1 MVRAPAIP
9 AHERRLH
16 AVQALLEPARDQAPD
31 QISTAAIAERMG
43 VSHAALFRHL
53 PNRDAVWAATVG
65 WATGE
70 LGTTLATIDTGAES
84 PRETLTN
91 LLLAHARFVRR
102 HSGLLR
108 LLPAEWQRP
117 NPSPARTT
125 CSAFMA
131 DDRSRLSQLILRSQ
145 DLGELQPN
153 GDSGEL
159 ADLFLAMANGLMLQS
174 LVHNSLESLPDQ
186 LSKALALI
194 LDGLSHRPD
203 RAQHAPTPV

>member
-1 MVRAPAIP
+1 VVRAPAIP

-16 AVQALLEPARDQAPD
+16 AVQALLELARDQAPD

-70 LGTTLATIDTGAES
+70 LGTALATIDTGAES

-91 LLLAHARFVRR
+91 LLLAHARFVQR

-108 LLPAEWQRP
+108 LLLAEWQRP

-131 DDRSRLSQLILRSQ
+131 NDRSRLSQLILRSQ